1 MSSIVWDTLVIL
13 QLHLHLNLSIGP
25 AVSLFV
31 LGNERNL
38 PDNWL
43 MGTAFAGKNKNPC
56 VLHELRNKKQVGSL
70 EECDPL
76 IGVRGLAGGQIF
88 CKICNI

>member
-1 MSSIVWDTLVIL
+1 
-13 QLHLHLNLSIGP
+13 
-25 AVSLFV
+25 
-31 LGNERNL
+31 
-38 PDNWL
+38 